1 MRWQGMR
8 NRSKRDDDMR
18 AAWRENNIGVR
29 TVEDTITGT
38 QRPVDHGHSTELVNK
53 LNEQEPGR
61 YREVPL
67 RELNQ

>member
-1 MRWQGMR
+1 MR
-8 NRSKRDDDMR
+8 NRSKRDDDIR
-18 AAWRENNIGVR
+18 AAWREYNIGVQ

-38 QRPVDHGHSTELVNK
+38 QRPVDHSHSTELVRK